1 MPRWAPTHAL
11 VPKILRLTAG
21 LSVVAMVTALPAIA
35 TPAPQVAAE
44 PPARE
49 AVHDPVAEGA
59 PMRALTVARGAS
71 VTAAAAPETRVA
83 PEPKRVIEYTLGPAD
98 TLQSLA
104 SFYGISPEA
113 IAYAN
118 GISDPSLAN
127 QQGRSIRIPPE
138 EGALYT
144 VQGGDTVE
152 SVAQR
157 FGVRSEAVM
166 EWNRLYFEPEHFA
179 PGKLVFVPGA
189 TLPGLV
195 YVAADVRVA
204 RPTVRP
210 AAAGERS
217 TDETLAW
224 PVAPNVSQPFWAGH
238 GAVDIAAPYG
248 GTIGAAA
255 AGVVTAVGWVPVGG
269 LRACVRTGAL
279 EHCYYHTAA
288 VFVGPGQRVE
298 RGQAIAAIGLT
309 GVTTGPHVHFEVKRS
324 GALVDP
330 LSLIR

>member
-1 MPRWAPTHAL
+1 MPRWAVTRALAPT
-11 VPKILRLTAG
+11 ILRVTAG
-21 LSVVAMVTALPAIA
+21 LSVVAMVTALPVLAPP
-35 TPAPQVAAE
+35 TRPAAAE
-44 PPARE
+44 PPPRA
-49 AVHDPVAEGA
+49 AVHHPAAESA
-59 PMRALTVARGAS
+59 ATRALPAARGAS
-71 VTAAAAPETRVA
+71 ITAPVRPETRVA
-83 PEPKRVIEYTLGPAD
+83 PEPKAIVEYALGPAD

-104 SFYGISPEA
+104 SFYGVSPEA

-144 VQGGDTVE
+144 VQEGDTVE
-152 SVAQR
+152 SVARR
-157 FGVRSEAVM
+157 FTVRPEAIK

-179 PGKLVFVPGA
+179 PGKLIFVPGA

-195 YVAADVRVA
+195 YAAADVRVA
-204 RPTVRP
+204 RPSVRP
-210 AAAGERS
+210 AAAAS
-217 TDETLAW
+217 ASADETLAW
-224 PVAPNVSQPFWAGH
+224 PVAPRVSQPFWAGH
-238 GAVDIAAPYG
+238 SGVDIAAPYG

-269 LRACVRTGAL
+269 LRACVRSGAL

-288 VFVGPGQRVE
+288 IFVGPGQRVE

-309 GVTTGPHVHFEVKRS
+309 GVTTGPHVHLEVKRG